1 MTRWSSTSRLA
12 GSLHSTPR
20 ISSKEHAG
28 QEAHLFE
35 TLVRSGARDPSRAE
49 RWRTA
54 LTLVLYAGELDHARE
69 IVRAA
74 SEDMPVVSMLDDVL
88 APAMH
93 NIGMLWELNDITIA
107 DEHLATFVAHRLLGE
122 VALALM
128 VAAPGTRPRVLLAT
142 PPDERHTFGLMMAND
157 VLYGAGYETVM
168 LGPGVPDQD
177 LSAALVRHQPSIVAL
192 SSTMPGADAL
202 RTTAKVVRHTVP
214 DARLLTGGAAAQM
227 LDPDIPTQ
235 HVARLDGLLD
245 ATEALL
251 AA

>member
-12 GSLHSTPR
+12 GSLPSTPR
-20 ISSKEHAG
+20 ISQQQAS

-35 TLVRSGARDPSRAE
+35 TLVGSGARDPSRAE

-54 LTLVLYAGELDHARE
+54 LSLALYAGELDHARD
-69 IVRAA
+69 IVREA

-93 NIGMLWELNDITIA
+93 NIGMLWELNDITVA

-122 VALALM
+122 VAAALM

-142 PPDERHTFGLMMAND
+142 PPAERHTFGLMMAND
-157 VLYGAGYETVM
+157 VLHGAGYETVM
-168 LGPGVPDQD
+168 LGPGVPNRD
-177 LSAALVRHQPSIVAL
+177 LSAALLRHQPEIVAL
-192 SSTMPGADAL
+192 SSTIPDGEAL
-202 RTTAKVVRHTVP
+202 GTTASLVRQTLP
-214 DARLLTGGAAAQM
+214 GARLLTGGAAAQIV
-227 LDPDIPTQ
+227 DPDVPAQ